1 MLFTAPGV
9 DKHIAGVILN
19 SETVRDSARDGT
31 SFVKVLQD
39 RGIYAGI
46 KLDLGVTPILGTGGH
61 VAGETFT
68 MGLHE
73 LDESCKAYYEMGC
86 RFAKWRS
93 VFKIGKG
100 TPSDAAI

>member
-1 MLFTAPGV
+1 MLFTAPGI
-9 DKHIAGVILN
+9 DKHIAGVIMN
-19 SETVRDSARDGT
+19 NETVRDSARDGT
-31 SFVKVLQD
+31 SFIKTLND

-46 KLDLGVTPILGTGGH
+46 KLDLGVTPILGDGGH
-61 VAGETFT
+61 MYGETFT
-68 MGLHE
+68 MGLHMLE
-73 LDESCKAYYEMGC
+73 ESCKTMYDLGC